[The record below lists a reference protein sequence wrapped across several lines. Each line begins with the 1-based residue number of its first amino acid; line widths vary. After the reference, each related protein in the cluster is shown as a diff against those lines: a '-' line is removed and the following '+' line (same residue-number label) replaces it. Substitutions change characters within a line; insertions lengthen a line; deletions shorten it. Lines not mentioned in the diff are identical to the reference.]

1 MHVRLYLHVF
11 LGIVIE
17 NRCEISLISVS
28 FQVVHIL
35 NLDKVL
41 VDGSKKERGRK
52 KGWKRGR
59 ERAVSRRMVE

>member
-52 KGWKRGR
+52 KGEERKGGR
-59 ERAVSRRMVE
+59 EEEREQ